1 LPWTNPDSAVATS
14 PSVDSQMG
22 WPSAA
27 RTSTELARQER

>member
-1 LPWTNPDSAVATS
+1 MKPVSAVATS

-27 RTSTELARQER
+27 WMSTDLAAHA